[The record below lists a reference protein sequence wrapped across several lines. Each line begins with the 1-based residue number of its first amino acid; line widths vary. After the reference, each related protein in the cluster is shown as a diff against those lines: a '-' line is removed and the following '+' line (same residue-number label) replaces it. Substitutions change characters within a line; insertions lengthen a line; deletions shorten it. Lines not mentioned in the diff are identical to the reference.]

1 MTALLSTPNN
11 DALVCRLGSPRLAK
25 GKLMDPVTLTPLI
38 AVTPLYAALCGL
50 LLLILSIRV
59 VAVVRAKGKLS
70 LGDGGNPDFTPVIRA
85 HGNFI
90 EYVPIALILIAFA
103 EAGGTSSTWIHTM
116 GAALVIGR
124 IAHPFGLSNDP
135 SPSMPRFVGMILTW
149 SSILAGSI
157 FVLVNQL
164 G

>member
-1 MTALLSTPNN
+1 
-11 DALVCRLGSPRLAK
+11 
-25 GKLMDPVTLTPLI
+25 MDQVT
-38 AVTPLYAALCGL
+38 VTPLYAALCGL

-70 LGDGGNPDFTPVIRA
+70 LGDGGNPEFIPVIRA
-85 HGNFI
+85 QGNFV

-103 EAGGTSSTWIHTM
+103 EAGGTSSTWIHAM

-124 IAHPFGLSNDP
+124 IAHPLGLSNDP
-135 SPSMPRFVGMILTW
+135 DPSIPRFVGMILTW
-149 SSILAGSI
+149 GSILAGSI